1 MFIERRILM
10 GRINYKKNAPIE
22 IRHAET
28 IGARSRGIS
37 AQSAKTNLAAEEIAV
52 EDSGGATSL
61 VLVTVAAKLG
71 VGEVVLN
78 GACVVRVT
86 LVRAVVV
93 EELGALVDDALPPMP
108 ETGAVVSVTVT
119 TLTDVESVPVP
130 VTVETDIEVGS
141 LVATVIVD
149 VVPVSLELELLLS
162 EGVLTALVL
171 LEDEVD
177 RGTDGVIEAEVTRHG
192 RSDRNFQRITVKTYK
207 LRIRLE

>member
-1 MFIERRILM
+1 
-10 GRINYKKNAPIE
+10 
-22 IRHAET
+22 
-28 IGARSRGIS
+28 
-37 AQSAKTNLAAEEIAV
+37 
-52 EDSGGATSL
+52 
-61 VLVTVAAKLG
+61 
-71 VGEVVLN
+71 
-78 GACVVRVT
+78 
-86 LVRAVVV
+86 
-93 EELGALVDDALPPMP
+93 MP

-192 RSDRNFQRITVKTYK
+192 RSDRNFRGITVKTYK

>member
-1 MFIERRILM
+1 M

-22 IRHAET
+22 IRYAET

-93 EELGALVDDALPPMP
+93 EELGALVDDALPP
-108 ETGAVVSVTVT
+108 
-119 TLTDVESVPVP
+119 
-130 VTVETDIEVGS
+130 
-141 LVATVIVD
+141 
-149 VVPVSLELELLLS
+149 
-162 EGVLTALVL
+162 
-171 LEDEVD
+171 
-177 RGTDGVIEAEVTRHG
+177 
-192 RSDRNFQRITVKTYK
+192 
-207 LRIRLE
+207 